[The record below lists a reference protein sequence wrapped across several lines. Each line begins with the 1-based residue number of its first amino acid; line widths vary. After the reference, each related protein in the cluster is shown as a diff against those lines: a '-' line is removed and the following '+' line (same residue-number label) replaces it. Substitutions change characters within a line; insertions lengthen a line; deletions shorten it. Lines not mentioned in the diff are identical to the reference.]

1 MVDLEGWKRRHEEL
15 IREAERNRLAKRLRD
30 SRKRSDSSRVFTLT
44 WEIKRCV
51 GNLLKLLTTE
61 A

>member
-1 MVDLEGWKRRHEEL
+1 MVDLEVWKQRHEEM
-15 IREAERNRLAKRLRD
+15 IREAERDRLAKWLRD
-30 SRKRSDSSRVFTLT
+30 SRKRSNSSQVFTLT